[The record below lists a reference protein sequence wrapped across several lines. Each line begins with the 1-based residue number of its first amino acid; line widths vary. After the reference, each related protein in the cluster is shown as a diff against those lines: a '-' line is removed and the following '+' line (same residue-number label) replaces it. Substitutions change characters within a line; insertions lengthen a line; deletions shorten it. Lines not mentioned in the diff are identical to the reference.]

1 MGKMSREDLFR
12 EIGEIDETYVEEA
25 ERVRRSRRIS
35 PWAGRTLVTAA
46 SLILC
51 VGVGYVA
58 LQLTRGGMNGTD
70 SAAGGNAMGAAQE
83 LYSMA
88 EARDEMTDGETPEEA
103 PLEMKEEQQDKE
115 ADQAQAEELSDLGAM
130 SGGTAGSL
138 SEPREEGTEPA
149 NRQQV
154 QGSNNNTEDE
164 AVLSSMTSDS
174 PISECVKNIDQQM
187 DLPWEVARMDAVY
200 GYYVDVQVPEG
211 YSYSSGTRSEERL
224 HVIWHKGM
232 TEEISISCQHA
243 DESVSGWLA
252 DTDNPEEYDLG
263 LYPIPW
269 ADSMPGDMRQKIE
282 SATFRSDQ
290 ISQEI
295 VTARSYQVESDQGD
309 VSGWRTRIAILYSN
323 NVLVEIRSKGPS
335 PEEIYALINLE
346 N

>member
-25 ERVRRSRRIS
+25 ERVRRNRRIS

-58 LQLTRGGMNGTD
+58 LQLTRGGMNSTD
-70 SAAGGNAMGAAQE
+70 SAAGGNAMEAAQE

-88 EARDEMTDGETPEEA
+88 EAYDQMTDGETPEEA
-103 PLEMKEEQQDKE
+103 PLELEEAQQDKE
-115 ADQAQAEELSDLGAM
+115 ADQAQVEALSDTGAKA
-130 SGGTAGSL
+130 GGAAGSL
-138 SEPREEGTEPA
+138 SEPKEEGAEPA

-309 VSGWRTRIAILYSN
+309 VSGWRTQIAILYSN

>member
-25 ERVRRSRRIS
+25 ERARRSRRIS

-58 LQLTRGGMNGTD
+58 LQLTRGGMNSTD
-70 SAAGGNAMGAAQE
+70 SALGGNAMEAAQE

-88 EARDEMTDGETPEEA
+88 EAYDEMTDGGTPEEA

-115 ADQAQAEELSDLGAM
+115 ADQAQVEELSELGAM
-130 SGGTAGSL
+130 AGGNAGSL
-138 SEPREEGTEPA
+138 SEPSESETEPA

-164 AVLSSMTSDS
+164 AVLSSLTSDS
-174 PISECVKNIDQQM
+174 PISECVKNKDQQM
-187 DLPWEVARMDAVY
+187 ELPWEVARMDAIY
-200 GYYVDVQVPEG
+200 GHYVDVQVPEG
-211 YSYSSGTRSEERL
+211 YSYSSGTRSEQRL
-224 HVIWHKGM
+224 HVIWNKGM
-232 TEEISISCQHA
+232 TEEIRISCQHA
-243 DESVSGWLA
+243 DESVSGWLV

-263 LYPIPW
+263 LYTIPW
-269 ADSMPGDMRQKIE
+269 ADSMPGELRQKIE
-282 SATFRSDQ
+282 SATFRPDQ

-295 VTARSYQVESDQGD
+295 VTARSYQVEGDQGD
-309 VSGWRTRIAILYSN
+309 VSGWRTQIAILYSD

>member
-25 ERVRRSRRIS
+25 ERARRSRRIS

-58 LQLTRGGMNGTD
+58 LQLTRGGMNSTD
-70 SAAGGNAMGAAQE
+70 SASGGNAMEAAQE

-88 EARDEMTDGETPEEA
+88 EVYDEMTDGGTPEEA

-115 ADQAQAEELSDLGAM
+115 ADQAQVEELSELGAM
-130 SGGTAGSL
+130 AGGNAGSL
-138 SEPREEGTEPA
+138 SEPSESETEPA
-149 NRQQV
+149 NRAQV

-164 AVLSSMTSDS
+164 AVLSSLTSDS
-174 PISECVKNIDQQM
+174 PISECVKNKDQQM
-187 DLPWEVARMDAVY
+187 ELPWEVARMDAIY

-211 YSYSSGTRSEERL
+211 YSYSNGTWSEERL
-224 HVIWHKGM
+224 HVIWHKGL

-243 DESVSGWLA
+243 DESVSSWLV

-263 LYPIPW
+263 LYTIPW
-269 ADSMPGDMRQKIE
+269 ADSMPGELRQKIE
-282 SATFRSDQ
+282 SATFRPDQ

-309 VSGWRTRIAILYSN
+309 VSGWRTQIAILYSD